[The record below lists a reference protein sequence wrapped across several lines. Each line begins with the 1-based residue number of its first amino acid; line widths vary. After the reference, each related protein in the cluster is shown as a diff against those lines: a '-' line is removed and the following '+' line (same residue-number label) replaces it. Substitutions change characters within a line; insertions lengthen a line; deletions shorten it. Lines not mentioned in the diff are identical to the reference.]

1 MSPEIFFYAE
11 PDKKFKMN
19 TIDLKERLK
28 KILVSELDL
37 IDIDPSDIDDD
48 EPLFGEK
55 YGLDSVDAIEIVYQ
69 VKENFGVEI
78 RDMKEGRPALQS
90 INALAAFI
98 EKRRAA

>member
-1 MSPEIFFYAE
+1 MAL
-11 PDKKFKMN
+11 KQR
-19 TIDLKERLK
+19 LKE
-28 KILVSELDL
+28 ILVAELDL
-37 IDIDPSDIDDD
+37 IDVAPMDIEDD
-48 EPLFGEK
+48 EPLFGDK

-90 INALAAFI
+90 INTLAAFI

>member
-1 MSPEIFFYAE
+1 MDTMA
-11 PDKKFKMN
+11 
-19 TIDLKERLK
+19 LKERLK
-28 KILVSELDL
+28 EILVTELDL
-37 IDIDPSDIDDD
+37 IDVAPADIDDD
-48 EPLFGEK
+48 EPLFGDK

-90 INALAAFI
+90 INTLAAFI

>member
-1 MSPEIFFYAE
+1 
-11 PDKKFKMN
+11 MN
-19 TIDLKERLK
+19 PKDLKERLK
-28 KILVSELDL
+28 KILVAELDL

-55 YGLDSVDAIEIVYQ
+55 YGLDSVDAIEIIYQ

-90 INALAAFI
+90 INSLTAFI
-98 EKRRAA
+98 EKRSVV

>member
-1 MSPEIFFYAE
+1 
-11 PDKKFKMN
+11 MN
-19 TIDLKERLK
+19 TTDLKERLK

-37 IDIDPSDIDDD
+37 IDIEPSDIADD

-90 INALAAFI
+90 INTLAAFI
-98 EKRRAA
+98 EKRRSA

>member
-1 MSPEIFFYAE
+1 MS
-11 PDKKFKMN
+11 
-19 TIDLKERLK
+19 TIELKERLK
-28 KILVSELDL
+28 KILVSELGL
-37 IDIDPSDIDDD
+37 VDIEPSDIDDD

-90 INALAAFI
+90 INTLAAFI
-98 EKRRAA
+98 EKRRSA

>member
-1 MSPEIFFYAE
+1 V
-11 PDKKFKMN
+11 N

-37 IDIDPSDIDDD
+37 VDIEPADIADD
-48 EPLFGEK
+48 EPLFGDK

-69 VKENFGVEI
+69 VKANFGVEI

>member
-1 MSPEIFFYAE
+1 MDTMAL
-11 PDKKFKMN
+11 KQR
-19 TIDLKERLK
+19 LKE
-28 KILVSELDL
+28 ILVAELDL
-37 IDIDPSDIDDD
+37 IDVAPMDIEDD
-48 EPLFGEK
+48 EPLFGDK

-90 INALAAFI
+90 INTLAAFI

>member
-1 MSPEIFFYAE
+1 
-11 PDKKFKMN
+11 MN

-28 KILVSELDL
+28 KILVAELDL
-37 IDIDPSDIDDD
+37 IDIEPSDIDDD

-90 INALAAFI
+90 INSLAAFI

>member
-1 MSPEIFFYAE
+1 
-11 PDKKFKMN
+11 MN

-28 KILVSELDL
+28 KILVAELDL

-90 INALAAFI
+90 INSLAAFI
-98 EKRRAA
+98 EKRSVV

>member
-1 MSPEIFFYAE
+1 
-11 PDKKFKMN
+11 MN
-19 TIDLKERLK
+19 PMDLKERLK
-28 KILVSELDL
+28 KILVAELDL

-55 YGLDSVDAIEIVYQ
+55 YGLDSVDAIEIIYQ

-90 INALAAFI
+90 INSLAAFI
-98 EKRRAA
+98 EKRSVV

>member
-1 MSPEIFFYAE
+1 MDTMAL
-11 PDKKFKMN
+11 KQR
-19 TIDLKERLK
+19 LKE
-28 KILVSELDL
+28 ILVAELDL
-37 IDIDPSDIDDD
+37 IDVAPADIEDD
-48 EPLFGEK
+48 EPLFGDK

-90 INALAAFI
+90 INTLAAFI

>member
-1 MSPEIFFYAE
+1 
-11 PDKKFKMN
+11 MN

-28 KILVSELDL
+28 KILVAELDL

>member
-1 MSPEIFFYAE
+1 MQ
-11 PDKKFKMN
+11 

>member
-1 MSPEIFFYAE
+1 
-11 PDKKFKMN
+11 MN
-19 TIDLKERLK
+19 TTDLKERLK

-37 IDIDPSDIDDD
+37 IDIDPSDIADD

>member
-1 MSPEIFFYAE
+1 
-11 PDKKFKMN
+11 MN
-19 TIDLKERLK
+19 PIDLKERLK

-37 IDIDPSDIDDD
+37 VDIQPSDIADD

-90 INALAAFI
+90 INTLAAFI
-98 EKRRAA
+98 EKRRSA

>member
-1 MSPEIFFYAE
+1 
-11 PDKKFKMN
+11 MN

-28 KILVSELDL
+28 KILVAELDL
-37 IDIDPSDIDDD
+37 IDIEPSDIDDD

>member
-1 MSPEIFFYAE
+1 M
-11 PDKKFKMN
+11 
-19 TIDLKERLK
+19 DLKERLK
-28 KILVSELDL
+28 KILVAELDL

-55 YGLDSVDAIEIVYQ
+55 YGLDSVDAIEIIYQ

-90 INALAAFI
+90 INSLAAFI
-98 EKRRAA
+98 EKRSVV

>member
-1 MSPEIFFYAE
+1 
-11 PDKKFKMN
+11 MN
-19 TIDLKERLK
+19 PIDLKETLK

-37 IDIDPSDIDDD
+37 VDIEPSDIADD

-78 RDMKEGRPALQS
+78 RDMKAGRPPLQS
-90 INALAAFI
+90 INTLAAFI

>member
-1 MSPEIFFYAE
+1 
-11 PDKKFKMN
+11 MN
-19 TIDLKERLK
+19 MVALKERLK
-28 KILVSELDL
+28 KILVAELDL
-37 IDIDPSDIDDD
+37 IDIEPSDIDDD

-90 INALAAFI
+90 INTLAAFI

>member
-1 MSPEIFFYAE
+1 
-11 PDKKFKMN
+11 MN
-19 TIDLKERLK
+19 TMDLKERLK
-28 KILVSELDL
+28 KILVAELDL

-55 YGLDSVDAIEIVYQ
+55 YGLDSVDAIEIIYQ

-90 INALAAFI
+90 INSLAAFI
-98 EKRRAA
+98 EKRSVV

>member
-1 MSPEIFFYAE
+1 LFPETLFHAE
-11 PDKKFKMN
+11 PDYKFKMN

-28 KILVSELDL
+28 KILVAELDL

>member
-1 MSPEIFFYAE
+1 
-11 PDKKFKMN
+11 MN
-19 TIDLKERLK
+19 PKDLKERLK
-28 KILVSELDL
+28 KILVAELDL

-55 YGLDSVDAIEIVYQ
+55 YGLDSVDAIEIIYQ

-90 INALAAFI
+90 INSLAAFI
-98 EKRRAA
+98 EKRSVV

>member
-1 MSPEIFFYAE
+1 MAL
-11 PDKKFKMN
+11 KQR
-19 TIDLKERLK
+19 LKE
-28 KILVSELDL
+28 ILVAELDL
-37 IDIDPSDIDDD
+37 IDVAPADIDDD
-48 EPLFGEK
+48 EPLFGDK

-90 INALAAFI
+90 INTLAAFI

>member
-1 MSPEIFFYAE
+1 
-11 PDKKFKMN
+11 MN

-28 KILVSELDL
+28 KILVAELDL

-55 YGLDSVDAIEIVYQ
+55 YGLDSVDAIEIIYQ

-90 INALAAFI
+90 INSLAAFI
-98 EKRRAA
+98 EKRSVV